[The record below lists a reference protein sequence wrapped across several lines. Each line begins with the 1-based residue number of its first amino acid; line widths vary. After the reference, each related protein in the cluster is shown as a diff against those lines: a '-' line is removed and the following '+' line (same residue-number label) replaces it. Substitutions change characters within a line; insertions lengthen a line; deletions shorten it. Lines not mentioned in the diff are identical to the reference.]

1 MFSDSGL
8 DVSLEGTSKKLNELD
23 SSQSS
28 IEEEAELAKIQLKE
42 AKKRI
47 KELEGTVEVYKRTF
61 EKLEKLGN
69 FFVREKTAGTPS
81 YGNQICSMILSF
93 LADGFDASTI
103 CKFLERLVQTIPVL
117 LDVHLGNNSEMIRS
131 VPKETFVR
139 KLRNCLNF
147 LNRERV
153 CEFISEAKEITIASD
168 DSPSPDGANNYTSV
182 GVYNEL
188 GEFALIGY
196 RVNNDK
202 TGEGIKNAMREVLI
216 ESGQLKMIETKINK
230 QGAIAMVTDT
240 AAAQKKANRLL
251 LEFLGV
257 EHESGEGISCLMHL
271 GK

>member
-1 MFSDSGL
+1 MLLDSGL
-8 DVSLEGTSKKLNELD
+8 DVSQEGTSKKLNELD

-47 KELEGTVEVYKRTF
+47 KELEEKVEGYENTF
-61 EKLEKLGN
+61 KKLQKLGN

-81 YGNQICSMILSF
+81 YGNEICSMILSF
-93 LADGFDASTI
+93 LADGFDASSI
-103 CKFLERLVQTIPVL
+103 CKFFDRLVQTLPIL
-117 LDVHLGNNSEMIRS
+117 LDVHLGTNSDMPRS
-131 VPKETFVR
+131 IPKETFVR
-139 KLRNCLNF
+139 KLRNSLNF

-153 CEFISEAKEITIASD
+153 SEFLDEAKEITISSD

-182 GVYNEL
+182 GVFNEH
-188 GEFALIGY
+188 GEFITIGY

-202 TGEGIKNAMREVLI
+202 TGEGIKKAMRDILV
-216 ESGQLKMIETKINK
+216 ESGQLAKIEQKINK
-230 QGAIAMVTDT
+230 KGVLAMVTDT